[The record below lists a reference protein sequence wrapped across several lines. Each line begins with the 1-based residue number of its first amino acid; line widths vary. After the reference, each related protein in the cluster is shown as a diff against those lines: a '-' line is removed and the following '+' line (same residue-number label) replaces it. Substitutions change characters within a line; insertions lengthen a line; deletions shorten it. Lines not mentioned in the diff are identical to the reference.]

1 MLRPDHNSHLP
12 RAVGGN
18 ISLIA
23 NENVVTRS
31 INTKQFELIRLS
43 WLPSEISLTAP
54 IPAIR
59 SVGPTIVGLPPVHAF
74 PSSSAFDQESWP

>member
-1 MLRPDHNSHLP
+1 MLRPDHNRHLP
-12 RAVGGN
+12 RTVGGN

-23 NENVVTRS
+23 NENVVTQS
-31 INTKQFELIRLS
+31 NTKQFELIRLS

-59 SVGPTIVGLPPVHAF
+59 SVGPTIVGAPFRSCLPVIVGI
-74 PSSSAFDQESWP
+74 